1 MIDRFISIKGIGR
14 FENCAAS
21 GNVAFKKYTLIFAEN
36 GHGKTTLC
44 DIIRSMQTGD
54 PGFILGRRT
63 LGSSVEPSVNIRL
76 TNGSN
81 ATFSK
86 GKWTATADKVTI
98 FDAIYVRDNVH
109 AGEVVDIGQK
119 RNLFQVIVGEEGV
132 KLSREFD
139 SIEKQRTE
147 LNAPIR
153 SLKATID
160 AALPAGMKITA
171 FLKLAQDPEI
181 DGKISIAE
189 RELAAASQSTTLK
202 AHSEFLRLTLPAVSG
217 ELLSALALTLDGVAE
232 TAEKRMHEHVARLKS
247 SDSEPW
253 LAKGLELLHDDT
265 CPFCAQQVKENDLI
279 AAYKACFS
287 AAYNELTEKL
297 CALGKDVDAKLG
309 EAATAQLAKIIAQN
323 DSNETFWSNY
333 CALDALPPMDIT
345 AVSAAMVEAAAAAKE
360 ILAVKASNPLA
371 TVDAPRLIAAMAA
384 LERAVAP
391 LNAYNNVIE
400 ARNRSVQ
407 ALKTGLNTS
416 SLSEAQ
422 KALTELKA
430 LKGRFVEPLLATC
443 NEYNGKIK
451 ERDDLE
457 DRKTAIRKQLDD
469 YTNATISSYQGSL
482 NKYLGLFAAG
492 FEIQGI
498 KAEFP
503 KGLANSNYQIV
514 INGVAVDVGNES
526 SLHHQPSFRNT
537 LSGGDRSALALS
549 LFMSQ
554 LERVVT
560 PPDIAVLLDD
570 PFQSQDNFRRTS
582 TAFRIK
588 ECGTCCGQVVV
599 LSHDPSFLKLVWDEL
614 PKDQRKSLR
623 LMPVTGS
630 TVIAEW
636 DIYEHMKGE
645 LQANLETVQRY
656 VDRGEGKDRDV
667 AQKLRPLLESYC
679 KVTSI
684 GDFPDGM
691 MMGDMIDK
699 VRTTGPTHVLH
710 KSLPNLEELNS
721 YARRYHHGTNS
732 DAAAEPLG
740 ASELRGYCVR
750 IINLVR
756 GKH

>member
-14 FENCAAS
+14 FENFAAV
-21 GNVAFKKYTLIFAEN
+21 GDVAFKRYTLIFAEN

-54 PGFILGRRT
+54 PGFILGRKT
-63 LGSSVEPSVNIRL
+63 LGSSVEPFVNIRL
-76 TNGSN
+76 TNGTN

-98 FDAIYVRDNVH
+98 FDAVYVRDNVH
-109 AGEVVDIGQK
+109 AGEVVDIEQK

-132 KLSREFD
+132 KLSRDFD
-139 SIEKQRTE
+139 SIEKQRNE

-153 SLKATID
+153 ALKATID
-160 AALPAGMKITA
+160 VALPAGTKIDA
-171 FLKLAQDPEI
+171 FLKLAQDPQI
-181 DGKISIAE
+181 DEKVVVAE
-189 RELAAASQSTTLK
+189 REFAAASQSISLK
-202 AHSEFLRLTLPAVSG
+202 THSEFSRVVLPMVSG
-217 ELLSALALTLDGVAE
+217 EMLSALALTLDGVAE
-232 TAEKRMHEHVARLKS
+232 TAEKRMREHVAQLKS
-247 SDSEPW
+247 PDSEPW

-279 AAYKACFS
+279 AAYKSCFS
-287 AAYNELTEKL
+287 TAYNELTEKL
-297 CALGKDVDAKLG
+297 SALSRDADAKLG
-309 EAATAQLAKIIAQN
+309 DAATAQIATIIAQN
-323 DSNETFWSNY
+323 DSIGAFWARY
-333 CALDALPPMDIT
+333 CDLDTLSPVDIT
-345 AVSAAMVEAAAAAKE
+345 SLSAAMAEAAGAAKE
-360 ILAVKASNPLA
+360 VLAQKASNPLA
-371 TVDAPRLIAAMAA
+371 AVDAPRLITAMAE
-384 LERAVAP
+384 LERATAP
-391 LNAYNNVIE
+391 LNAYNSVIE

-422 KALTELKA
+422 KVLSELKS
-430 LKGRFVEPLLATC
+430 LKARFEEPLLTAC
-443 NEYNGKIK
+443 NDYNEKMK
-451 ERDDLE
+451 ERDELDA
-457 DRKTAIRKQLDD
+457 RKVAVRKQLDD
-469 YTNATISSYQGSL
+469 YINSTISSYQGSL
-482 NKYLGLFAAG
+482 NRYLGLFAAG

-503 KGLANSNYQIV
+503 RGLASSNYQIV
-514 INGVAVDVGNES
+514 INGVAVDVGNEK
-526 SLHHQPSFRNT
+526 SLYHQPSFQNT

-554 LERVVT
+554 LERTST

-588 ECGTCCGQVVV
+588 ECGSLCGQVIV

-614 PKDQRKSLR
+614 PRDQRKSLR

-636 DIYEHMKGE
+636 DVYEHMKGE

-656 VDRGEGKDRDV
+656 IDRSEGKDRDV

-691 MMGDMIDK
+691 MMGDIIDK
-699 VRTTGPTHVLH
+699 IRTTGLNHVLY
-710 KSLPNLEELNS
+710 KSLSNLEELNS
-721 YARRYHHGTNS
+721 YARRYHHGTNP
-732 DAAAEPLG
+732 DAAAEPLT